1 MGVDTGAA
9 APDAKKA
16 AEAAFL
22 QTLVGL
28 FLQGNYVFRLRAF
41 LALGDGEVDLLAFSQ
56 SLKTA
61 ALNSAVVN
69 KNVCTAFTS
78 NKAKAFSFV
87 EELNGT
93 GNCRHI
99 NLILNSI
106 FLSAVGSSDG
116 CRISDMRETKNWL
129 DQKQD
134 EALLT

>member
-56 SLKTA
+56 SLETA